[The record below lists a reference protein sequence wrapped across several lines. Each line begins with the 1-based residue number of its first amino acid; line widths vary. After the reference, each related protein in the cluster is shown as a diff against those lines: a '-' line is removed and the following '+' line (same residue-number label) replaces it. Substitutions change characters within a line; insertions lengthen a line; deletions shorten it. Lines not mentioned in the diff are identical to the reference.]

1 MPHTTPTSVVV
12 AWLVAV
18 FGAVAILVGP
28 ITPYLLAFEVVG
40 VVTFL
45 VGAGVLAYTFFRR

>member
-1 MPHTTPTSVVV
+1 MPHTAPTSVVV

-18 FGAVAILVGP
+18 LGALAILVGP
-28 ITPYLLAFEVVG
+28 ITPYLLEFEVVG
-40 VVTFL
+40 VITFL